1 MTWRIATRR
10 SGLAQAQARTVADA
24 LTQLTDRPCEL
35 VPMATTGDEHPER
48 AIEAFDS
55 KGLFID
61 RTRESVL
68 SGDCHFVVHSY
79 KDLPTEADAGPDH
92 PVRAP
97 PGRPARRADHPRG
110 APAGHAA
117 PDPPRHHR
125 HVVGAPPVADR
136 QGPSRHPAAA
146 TARQHRHPHGQG
158 ARTAT
163 STASCWRSPACC
175 ASARTC
181 EGLGAVP
188 LEHGEVLHA
197 PAQGVLGIE
206 CREDDDDTIEALTQL
221 DHRETKLCVTAERWL
236 LIGLGGGCTSPIGA
250 HAHVVPGPD
259 GQDRLELLGMLS
271 DPTGTR
277 LERASHQAAMTEPEM
292 LGQTLAATLR
302 EAVGDVLEPRHDPD
316 DPGGGAAR

>member
-10 SGLAQAQARTVADA
+10 SGLAQAQARTIAEA
-24 LTQLTDRPCEL
+24 LTTLTDRPCEL

-61 RTRESVL
+61 RTREAVL
-68 SGDCHFVVHSY
+68 TGDCHFVVHSY
-79 KDLPTEADAGPDH
+79 KDLPTEAMPGLTIPCVPRRVDPRDVLITREGHRLATLPRTQPVTIGTSSARRRSQIAKTRRDILLQPLRGNIVTRMGKVRDGHLDGVVLALAGLLRLGPDM
-92 PVRAP
+92 
-97 PGRPARRADHPRG
+97 
-110 APAGHAA
+110 
-117 PDPPRHHR
+117 
-125 HVVGAPPVADR
+125 
-136 QGPSRHPAAA
+136 
-146 TARQHRHPHGQG
+146 
-158 ARTAT
+158 
-163 STASCWRSPACC
+163 
-175 ASARTC
+175 

-206 CREDDDDTIEALTQL
+206 CREDDDDTIEALVRL

-250 HAHVVPGPD
+250 HAHVVQGPD

-302 EAVGDVLEPRHDPD
+302 DAVGDVVERDDRPLRGPR
-316 DPGGGAAR
+316 R

>member
-24 LTQLTDRPCEL
+24 LTTLTDRPCEL

-61 RTRESVL
+61 RTRQSVL
-68 SGDCHFVVHSY
+68 DGDCDFVVHSY
-79 KDLPTEADAGPDH
+79 KDLPTEPMPGLTIPCVPRRVDPRDVLITRDGHRLATLPRSE
-92 PVRAP
+92 PVTI
-97 PGRPARRADHPRG
+97 GTSSARRRSQIAKVRRDVLLQPLRG
-110 APAGHAA
+110 NIVTRMGKVRDGHLDGVVLALAGLLRLA
-117 PDPPRHHR
+117 PDM
-125 HVVGAPPVADR
+125 D
-136 QGPSRHPAAA
+136 
-146 TARQHRHPHGQG
+146 
-158 ARTAT
+158 
-163 STASCWRSPACC
+163 
-175 ASARTC
+175 
-181 EGLGAVP
+181 GLGAVP

-206 CREDDDDTIEALTQL
+206 CREDDGPTIEALAKL

-277 LERASHQAAMTEPEM
+277 LERASHQAALTEPEM
-292 LGQTLAATLR
+292 LGQALAETLR
-302 EAVGDVLEPRHDPD
+302 EAVGDVLQRTPR
-316 DPGGGAAR
+316 